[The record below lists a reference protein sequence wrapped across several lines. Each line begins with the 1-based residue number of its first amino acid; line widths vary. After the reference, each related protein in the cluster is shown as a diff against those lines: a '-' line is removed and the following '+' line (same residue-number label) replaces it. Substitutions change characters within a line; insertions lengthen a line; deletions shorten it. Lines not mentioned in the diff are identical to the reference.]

1 MTLTVELDE
10 KLSLALQQTATAKG
24 ETPED
29 FVREAVQRTLN
40 LDHDSLVD
48 NEEER
53 LKRLD
58 AAIAAI
64 SAGTSSLGR
73 EGRPWRELIH
83 EGHKY

>member
-1 MTLTVELDE
+1 MTITVDFDE
-10 KLSLALQQTATAKG
+10 NVSLALQKTATANG
-24 ETPED
+24 ETPEE
-29 FVREAVQRTLN
+29 FVREAVQRSLPIG
-40 LDHDSLVD
+40 HDLTADRDV
-48 NEEER
+48 ER

-64 SAGTSSLGR
+64 SAGNSSLGR